1 MIYFDNAATTYPKP
15 KCVYDAVDFAM
26 KNYSFNS
33 GRGSYQLANNTYK
46 MIEETREKIAS
57 LVSRRKEC
65 VVFTSSAT
73 ESLNNIIYGMNLN
86 ENDTV
91 FISPFE
97 HNAII
102 RTLKNINV
110 NIEIIPFD
118 KNTWEIKRNDLFDMF
133 VLKKPQIT
141 LISQISNVTGYMLP
155 YENIFSIAKQ
165 FNCVTVLD
173 AAQGFAEHQIKPSNI
188 DFIVFA
194 GHKSLNAMFGIAGY
208 VNCSKRPLKLYKV
221 GGTGSDSLN
230 IEMPN
235 DMPIR
240 YEAGSLNSVGI
251 YSIFSSIDF
260 IKKQNNGIIKKEF
273 VSYFLKKTEDN
284 NNLIIYL
291 PKNYISYGIISFNI
305 KGYTSDEV
313 GSILADNYDI
323 CVRTG
328 YHCSP
333 FVHDFIG
340 SKDFLGTVRISF
352 GYFNTTQE
360 IDVLVNAIKKL

>member
-110 NIEIIPFD
+110 NIEIIQ
-118 KNTWEIKRNDLFDMF
+118 M
-133 VLKKPQIT
+133 
-141 LISQISNVTGYMLP
+141 M
-155 YENIFSIAKQ
+155 
-165 FNCVTVLD
+165 
-173 AAQGFAEHQIKPSNI
+173 
-188 DFIVFA
+188 
-194 GHKSLNAMFGIAGY
+194 
-208 VNCSKRPLKLYKV
+208 
-221 GGTGSDSLN
+221 
-230 IEMPN
+230 
-235 DMPIR
+235 
-240 YEAGSLNSVGI
+240 
-251 YSIFSSIDF
+251 
-260 IKKQNNGIIKKEF
+260 
-273 VSYFLKKTEDN
+273 
-284 NNLIIYL
+284 
-291 PKNYISYGIISFNI
+291 
-305 KGYTSDEV
+305 
-313 GSILADNYDI
+313 
-323 CVRTG
+323 
-328 YHCSP
+328 
-333 FVHDFIG
+333 
-340 SKDFLGTVRISF
+340 
-352 GYFNTTQE
+352 
-360 IDVLVNAIKKL
+360 